1 MAELCLQPLDAYNG
15 ACVGVLSFFFALFGA
30 SFFMRRLG
38 LKFCLV
44 SFPAMIAVTIVAV
57 YSGYLL
63 GATNTQLMWLSFGAV
78 IVIKGLNY
86 ALNVP
91 SKEVLYIPTSKD
103 VKFKAKGWI
112 DAFGNRTTKL
122 LGATVT
128 NPLSSSITMLLSYGT
143 IASLAIVAC
152 WIPVAVFVSNKFE
165 KLQKE
170 NKIIE

>member
-1 MAELCLQPLDAYNG
+1 M
-15 ACVGVLSFFFALFGA
+15 
-30 SFFMRRLG
+30 
-38 LKFCLV
+38 
-44 SFPAMIAVTIVAV
+44 
-57 YSGYLL
+57 L
-63 GATNTQLMWLSFGAV
+63 GATSTQLMWSLLCAV

-112 DAFGNRTTKL
+112 DAFGNRTTKV
-122 LGATVT
+122 LGTTVT
-128 NPLSSSITMLLSYGT
+128 NPLSRSITALLSYGT
-143 IASLAIVAC
+143 VASIAIVAC
-152 WIPVAVFVSNKFE
+152 WIPVAIFMGNKFE